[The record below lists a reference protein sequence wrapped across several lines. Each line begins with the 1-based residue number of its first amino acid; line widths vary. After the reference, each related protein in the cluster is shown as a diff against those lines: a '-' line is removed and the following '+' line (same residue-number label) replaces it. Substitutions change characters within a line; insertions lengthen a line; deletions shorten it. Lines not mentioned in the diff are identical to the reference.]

1 MEYICEIIETKDQP
15 VLSIRTRTRAQD
27 LPPLIGLAYGKIMSR
42 MTELAVE
49 VAGNPLVA
57 YYNLNMEDL
66 DVELGFPVDVKL
78 KGKGEIQ
85 PGLIPGGWKA
95 TTMHVGPYEKLSVA
109 YETLNAFVK
118 TQGKEPTGVAYEY
131 YLDGPEVPM
140 EKVRTIIV
148 FPLK

>member
-1 MEYICEIIETKDQP
+1 MEYICEIVETKDQP
-15 VLSIRTRTRAQD
+15 VLSIRTRTKAQD
-27 LPPLIGLAYGKIMSR
+27 LPPLIGQAYGKIMSR

-49 VAGNPLVA
+49 AAGNPFVA

-78 KGKGEIQ
+78 NGEGEIQ
-85 PGLIPGGWKA
+85 PGLIPGGLKA
-95 TTMHVGPYEKLSVA
+95 TTMHIGPYEELSVA
-109 YETLNAFVK
+109 YEALNKFVRF
-118 TQGKEPTGVAYEY
+118 QGKEPTGVAYEY

>member
-1 MEYICEIIETKDQP
+1 MEYKCEIVETTDQP
-15 VLSIRTRTRAQD
+15 VVSIRTRTRAQD
-27 LPPLIGLAYGKIMSR
+27 LPPLIGQAYGKIMAR
-42 MTELAVE
+42 MAELAVE
-49 VAGNPLVA
+49 VTGNPFVA

-66 DVELGFPVDVKL
+66 DVELGFPVAARIE
-78 KGKGEIQ
+78 GKGEIQ
-85 PGLIPGGWKA
+85 PGLIAGGWKA

-109 YETLNAFVK
+109 YETLNQFVK
-118 TQGKEPTGVAYEY
+118 SLGREPTGTAYEY